1 MTNIDLVKADG
12 SRIPLNS
19 KDPLRAVSSAVVK
32 EELMGRDTLTLTLEC
47 CQAVDFS
54 IGDSVE
60 ALGKTYYLNAPPR
73 VQRCA
78 RRHLSYTVVLESE
91 GYELTKA
98 VMANSFAGGAE
109 TVNETEFSYTGEFD
123 RMMDLLTDNLNRIC
137 TERPWSWRK
146 VDTGA
151 DPDFAP
157 DYQACKTLTFSSE
170 NVLSALQ
177 TVCQEWDVEFR
188 IEKTAAGS
196 PVISV
201 GRVGRNAYEHV
212 FRYGKDRGLY
222 RLTRESEQQSLPPTR
237 LYAYGSGS
245 NLARDYRERRRRLA
259 LPAEHDSPLVR
270 QGLYIQ
276 DDSLVER
283 FGLVEGA
290 AVFDRIY
297 PSREGAV
304 TSVDADNELK
314 FTDEHMFDLNEKD
327 ERGDSRYLLGTAA
340 PTVHFNTGQ
349 LGGYEFSIAGYN
361 SATHTFTLV
370 PFTDEN
376 EYRYPSAHDA
386 AFRIAPGD
394 RYVLL
399 GIALPTSYV
408 REAEERLAEKALEKY
423 AELHRKRFSYS
434 LEIDPFFI
442 QKHFPNAR
450 YAPVFAA
457 GDYINICDD
466 EFAETRNGEQV
477 PQNRAVKI
485 ASVSIDL
492 YHPFRYTLELSE
504 SAPCSV
510 ITSLVRSE
518 KQTEKIVRINALS
531 DPARARRNLRTTAEL
546 LEMTFD
552 ADGYFRDGRI
562 RPETIET
569 KMIAVGALSQQF
581 LLEGM
586 VFVPNAQGDPAR
598 LSFSQG
604 VLTHLGLEK
613 GKNKIWHLTPGY
625 IDRLDGQTPYYIYA
639 RCEKQDSAGTIVAEP
654 DPIRYDEREDFY
666 YFAVGVLSRVQ
677 DGCRRIALTYGN
689 STINGR
695 EITAG
700 RISSSNGDTYF
711 DLDRGEIGGRIVFS
725 DASTTES
732 GVSILHGGK
741 LNTRLID
748 TDTLIARHIESSDG
762 HIADFTIQG
771 KEIVGR
777 DGTIVLQN
785 DLLTSLSALLS
796 GEEDTYSIPI
806 GSGATASAEK
816 TSDGQSNIITV
827 DTITATTDVPL
838 SDYTTHAGVLRFA
851 VDFQVD
857 TSLPEMGILTG
868 ESPTAT
874 CEVLQVEASGQE
886 TVIDRFSLLAGRN
899 NHLTFINSPSSY
911 RIRTSYGATFTVDWL
926 ERPEGETQFPI
937 LEVTASVSIVGY
949 EGAENI
955 SYQANTP
962 STRIGTDGLFSFW
975 SPQQYLYFSKDEGF
989 SLRSG
994 ITLTSPSGE
1003 YSLTVNDQ
1011 GISIKGEA
1019 GTDASNNT
1027 VSFTMAGTRVNI
1039 STGEKLSVAFG
1050 KIARWLADLKTVAF
1064 TGKYSDLDGAPV
1076 IPDKTSDL
1084 TNDAGFITRAADDLE
1099 NYLLKTQTYTRAQV
1113 DSLVAG
1119 IQTVRFD
1126 TSGTLPEEGEENI
1139 IYLIPKEGDA
1149 PDVYDEYI
1157 WVGGAWEKIGDT
1169 RIDLSGY
1176 LQTTGDASDTTLVFN
1191 PETGEPVSGGTLG
1204 HNFGRVVKKLSDL
1217 TSGAVK
1223 VGSATRADHANVT
1236 DSANFATS
1244 AGTAD
1249 QADSVG
1255 GVSFQTGTVE
1265 TGTPAVVPGRLDAA
1279 AGVLNYYNPRNFR
1292 VKAADQDA
1300 QGNDIAATYLK
1311 KSGDTMSGTLV
1322 QHKDT
1327 AALLHDV
1334 ASAAIPNAHT
1344 GWIVADFGDAAVMFS
1359 AEIVLRSYL
1368 YGHLVISFSGYT
1380 YASGAN
1386 WYCPF
1391 YGFSGSWGTTLPQ
1404 VLFVKD
1410 SEGRRKI
1417 LIGGE
1422 NYPWGSLGTVAMTRA
1437 VLSGLTEA
1445 PVAFSFV
1452 SGSLEELGLTATTT
1466 WASGAHGL
1474 NEGIEVARA
1483 RTLPVGA
1490 VTTAMLAGRCVTGA
1504 KLASDLTLPGT
1515 PQVAV
1520 PPSSSSPSQC
1530 VATMGNLPKVYVD
1543 TVPSAPKDGD
1553 FVITTTD

>member
-177 TVCQEWDVEFR
+177 TVCQEWGVEFR
-188 IEKTAAGS
+188 IEKTTAGS

-314 FTDEHMFDLNEKD
+314 FTDEQMFDLNEKD

-399 GIALPTSYV
+399 GIALPPSYV

-466 EFAETRNGEQV
+466 EFAETRNGEQA

-586 VFVPNAQGDPAR
+586 VFVPNAQDDPAR

-639 RCEKQDSAGTIVAEP
+639 RCEKQGSAGTIVAEP

-748 TDTLIARHIESSDG
+748 TDTLVARHIESSDG
-762 HIADFTIQG
+762 RIANFSIQDNELIG
-771 KEIVGR
+771 EGGAIVF
-777 DGTIVLQN
+777 QN
-785 DLLTSLSALLS
+785 APIAPLSALTS
-796 GEEDTYSIPI
+796 EDGDSYSFPP
-806 GSGATASAEK
+806 GPGATGSVDK
-816 TSDGQSNIITV
+816 STDGQGNTLEFSLAV
-827 DTITATTDVPL
+827 QTDVLPV
-838 SDYTTHAGVLRFA
+838 SEHTAHAGLLRFSVSA
-851 VDFQVD
+851 DTLITLPDQGYISNDSTAAACELLLVADDGTETLVQRLLQTDYPRHDFQVY
-857 TSLPEMGILTG
+857 
-868 ESPTAT
+868 
-874 CEVLQVEASGQE
+874 
-886 TVIDRFSLLAGRN
+886 IDQPGK
-899 NHLTFINSPSSY
+899 Y
-911 RIRTSYGATFTVDWL
+911 RIRVAAQGRMQSDWV
-926 ERPEGETQFPI
+926 ERPENGTPYPPI
-937 LEVTASVSIVGY
+937 RYQSTLSIAGY
-949 EGAENI
+949 QGADEI
-955 SYQANTP
+955 TYYTSQP

-975 SPQQYLYFSKDEGF
+975 SAMNYLYFSKTEGF
-989 SLRSG
+989 RLRAS
-994 ITLTSPSGE
+994 TSLTSPNGQYTLTIGDNGINISGP
-1003 YSLTVNDQ
+1003 TGN
-1011 GISIKGEA
+1011 
-1019 GTDASNNT
+1019 DASNYV
-1027 VSFTMAGTRVNI
+1027 VSFTVAGTRVNI
-1039 STGEKLSVAFG
+1039 TTGETLSVALG
-1050 KIARWLADLKTVAF
+1050 KIARWLEDLAPIAF
-1064 TGKYSDLDGAPV
+1064 SGKYTDLAGAPV

-1084 TNDAGFITRAADDLE
+1084 TNDAGFITRAVNDLE

-1126 TSGTLPEEGEENI
+1126 TSGTLPEEGEENV
-1139 IYLIPKEGDA
+1139 IYLIPKEGSA

-1223 VGSATRADHANVT
+1223 VGSATRAD
-1236 DSANFATS
+1236 
-1244 AGTAD
+1244 
-1249 QADSVG
+1249 
-1255 GVSFQTGTVE
+1255 
-1265 TGTPAVVPGRLDAA
+1265 
-1279 AGVLNYYNPRNFR
+1279 
-1292 VKAADQDA
+1292 QDA

-1344 GWIVADFGDAAVMFS
+1344 GWIVADMGTANLLTEG
-1359 AEIVLRSYL
+1359 EIILRSYL

-1380 YASGAN
+1380 YAAGAN

-1437 VLSGLTEA
+1437 VLSGLVVA

-1452 SGSLEELGLTATTT
+1452 SGTLEELGLTATTT

-1490 VTTAMLAGRCVTGA
+1490 VTTAMLAGRCVTAA

-1530 VATMGNLPKVYVD
+1530 VATIGNLPKVYVD
-1543 TVPSAPKDGD
+1543 LIPANLRDGD